1 MWTGEEAKVL
11 SDAETRAVEF
21 IAKRYENPQGAS
33 IEALREIQRSRGWIS
48 DEALCDIARVLGLS
62 ADELE
67 GVATFYNLIFR
78 RPVGR
83 SVILLCDSVSC
94 WVMGCEALRKKLES
108 GLGVQ
113 LGETTPDGRFT
124 LLPTVCLGACDHA
137 PAMMV
142 GDNLFGDL
150 DPDRLDVILDWY
162 E

>member
-1 MWTGEEAKVL
+1 VL
-11 SDAETRAVEF
+11 SDAESRAVES
-21 IAKRYENPQGAS
+21 IARRYENPQGAS

-48 DEALCDIARVLGLS
+48 DDALCDIARALGLS
-62 ADELE
+62 PDELD

-78 RPVGR
+78 HPVGR

-108 GLGVQ
+108 GLGVK

>member
-1 MWTGEEAKVL
+1 MREANVL
-11 SDAETRAVEF
+11 SAAEIQAVAS
-21 IAKRYENPQGAS
+21 IARRYENPHGAS
-33 IEALREIQRSRGWIS
+33 IEALREVQRTRGWIS
-48 DEALCDIARVLGLS
+48 DEALCDIARVLELS
-62 ADELE
+62 PDELD

-94 WVMGCEALRKKLES
+94 WIMGCGALRERLES
-108 GLGVQ
+108 SLGVKV
-113 LGETTPDGRFT
+113 GETTADGRFT

-142 GDNLFGDL
+142 GENLFGDL
-150 DPDRLDVILDWY
+150 GPDELETILDWY

>member
-1 MWTGEEAKVL
+1 VL
-11 SDAETRAVEF
+11 SDAEIQAVES
-21 IAKRYENPQGAS
+21 IVKRYENPQGAS

-62 ADELE
+62 PDELD

-94 WVMGCEALRKKLES
+94 WIMGCEALRRKLES
-108 GLGVQ
+108 GLGVK
-113 LGETTPDGRFT
+113 LGDTTPDGRFT

-142 GDNLFGDL
+142 GDNLFGEL

>member
-1 MWTGEEAKVL
+1 MKGANVL
-11 SDAETRAVEF
+11 SDAEIRAVQS
-21 IAKRYENPQGAS
+21 IAKRYEQPQGAS
-33 IEALREIQRSRGWIS
+33 IEALREVQQTRGWIS
-48 DEALCDIARVLGLS
+48 DESLCDIARVLGLS
-62 ADELE
+62 PDELD

-78 RPVGR
+78 HPVGR

-108 GLGVQ
+108 GLGIK
-113 LGETTPDGRFT
+113 LGETTADGRFT

-142 GDNLFGDL
+142 GDTLFGDL
-150 DPDRLDVILDWY
+150 EPARLDVILDWY